1 MVGCRWPGMATSRGA
16 PGLGSAFYTGCI
28 RLDNILSVKYYFVMP
43 DERKPLT
50 VQDAGR
56 RGGKARAKKYPP
68 EQLRKWAKLG
78 GWPKGRPRK
87 KKRQTERRGKP

>member
-1 MVGCRWPGMATSRGA
+1 MTDKS
-16 PGLGSAFYTGCI
+16 
-28 RLDNILSVKYYFVMP
+28 
-43 DERKPLT
+43 KPLT

-68 EQLRKWAKLG
+68 EQLREWAKLG

-87 KKRQTERRGKP
+87 KTSGARKRGKR